1 MTATSGMENAV
12 GSGKISTK
20 DDRLHRGR
28 KVTSAFLMQGWG
40 QFFNQAIL
48 ILLLLIFHHGR
59 LVTGLHSLSP
69 TLLIFIKWKSAV
81 FDRCSSVDVP
91 SLLCNSSG
99 WHIMASL
106 LPYLQNEVCQQATR
120 CC

>member
-1 MTATSGMENAV
+1 MENAV

-48 ILLLLIFHHGR
+48 ILLLLVFHHGR
-59 LVTGLHSLSP
+59 SVIFAYPSAKA
-69 TLLIFIKWKSAV
+69 LLTFIQV
-81 FDRCSSVDVP
+81 EIRRIRP
-91 SLLCNSSG
+91 LRSSG
-99 WHIMASL
+99 RTESPLRFQLWAH
-106 LPYLQNEVCQQATR
+106 CG
-120 CC
+120 